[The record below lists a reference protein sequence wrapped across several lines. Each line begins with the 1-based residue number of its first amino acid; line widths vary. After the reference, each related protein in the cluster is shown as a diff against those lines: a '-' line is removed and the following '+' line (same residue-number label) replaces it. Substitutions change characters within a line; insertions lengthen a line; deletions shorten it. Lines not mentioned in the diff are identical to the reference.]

1 MEWSRTRST
10 LRKPGLCQ
18 RCVASFLMAL
28 ASVAVARPAS
38 AERLPITPYTTA
50 DGLAHVRVTCI
61 VADSRGFVWF
71 CSPAGLSRFDGQG
84 FTTYATAQGLA
95 NTRINHFLETSHGTY
110 WIATNGGGVYR
121 FNPLTSGP
129 LAQRTVVPN
138 QVRAG
143 AADAVRFTAFRV
155 GDDLQTNR
163 VNVLRED
170 RAGRLWAGTDGGL
183 FCLDAE
189 GDSKSFRRVELRLPD
204 RPDLALQIWALAE
217 DREGTLWIGTSWGL
231 LRRFT
236 DGRVLHSAVEP
247 TQGID
252 QVRAV
257 LIDRAGTVWV
267 GHDTG
272 LVVLRPGPERMGA
285 KRYGVRDG
293 VSEGAVRALLQS
305 TDGRIWIGTL
315 NGLTE
320 FDGERFRPFSKS
332 DGVTRTTALA
342 EDREGNLWLG
352 TMATGAL
359 RLAPNGFSAY
369 TEEDGL
375 ADASIGDVFESRDG
389 NLYAVSTNQRIHRFD
404 GRRFTA
410 TRPNLSRDATE
421 TNGPGKVIQDR
432 TGEWWI
438 PGGAGLYRFPSVSR
452 VEQLQHAR
460 PQAIYTTR
468 DGLAGDDVFRLFEDS
483 RGDIWI
489 GRRTPTAFVVTRWE
503 RATGAFHRYSDADGL
518 PAFNRISSFAEDDAG
533 NVWMGF
539 WSGGLARY
547 HDGRFEM
554 FTDAAGAP
562 HRAISH
568 LHVDAAG
575 RLWIGSSQPALTLV
589 ETPAAERPRFIGYT
603 KALPSFGES
612 VGCITEDALGRLYLC
627 LPSGRVARLDPA
639 TGRVW
644 HYSTADGLPGPDLNA
659 AFRDRHGGVWF
670 GSYNGL
676 FRLVPGLDRSLS
688 APAVLIGGLRV
699 AGENYLTS
707 DLGESHIPRFE
718 LQANRNQLHFDFFGL
733 GGSSGNRVRY
743 QYRLEGADRD
753 WNDPAEQ
760 REVNY
765 ASLSPGMYR
774 FVVRAVG
781 SDGALSPTPATVE
794 FIILRPIWQRWW
806 FQSSAALG
814 LIVVVFAA
822 HRHRVARLVALE
834 RVRMRIAADLHD
846 DIGGSLSR
854 ISIQSEVARREA
866 TASGESPVRRLEEIA
881 ESARGL
887 VDALADVVWSVD
899 PRRDDLASVVRRV
912 REYAD
917 DVLPGSGVRWT
928 YSVPPDLDHVKLDPQ
943 ARRHLFLLLKEAIT
957 NVVRHA
963 GAGSASLAIAVAPRE
978 LRVDLR
984 DDGCG
989 FFPDA
994 PSGATVSDR
1003 HGLRSMRTRA
1013 AGLGASI
1020 SIESSPTTGTC
1031 VSLRM
1036 PLRGGRMTMLLP
1048 RWLR

>member
-1 MEWSRTRST
+1 MRPILLPPPPCR
-10 LRKPGLCQ
+10 
-18 RCVASFLMAL
+18 RCVASFLIAL
-28 ASVAVARPAS
+28 VGAAVAPIQTAS
-38 AERLPITPYTTA
+38 AERLPIKPYTTA

-61 VADSRGFVWF
+61 VPDSRGFLWF

-84 FTTYATAQGLA
+84 FTTYGVSQGLA
-95 NTRINHFLETSHGTY
+95 NTQINHFLETSHGTY

-121 FNPLTSGP
+121 FDPLTAGP
-129 LAQRTVVPN
+129 LSQNTSTPS
-138 QVRAG
+138 QVRLE
-143 AADAVRFTAFRV
+143 AANTLRFTGFHV

-183 FCLDAE
+183 FCLD
-189 GDSKSFRRVELRLPD
+189 GRSDPKMFRPVALGLSD
-204 RPDLALQIWALAE
+204 RPDRALQIWALDE

-231 LRRFT
+231 LRRFA
-236 DGRVLHSAVEP
+236 DGRVIHSAVAP
-247 TQGID
+247 AQGTD
-252 QVRAV
+252 QVRAL
-257 LIDRAGTVWV
+257 LIDRSGRVWV

-272 LVVLRPGPERMGA
+272 LVVLRPGPERTSA
-285 KRYGVRDG
+285 ARYTVRNG

-320 FDGERFRPFSKS
+320 FNGERFRAFSRP
-332 DGVTRTTALA
+332 DGVTRTMALA

-359 RLAPNGFSAY
+359 RLARNGFSGYA
-369 TEEDGL
+369 EEDGL
-375 ADASIGDVFESRDG
+375 ADANVGDVFESRDG
-389 NLYAVSTNQRIHRFD
+389 GLYAVTTNQHIHRFD
-404 GRRFTA
+404 GRRFA
-410 TRPNLSRDATE
+410 AIRPNLTRDASNP
-421 TNGPGKVIQDR
+421 NGPGKAIQDR

-438 PGGAGLYRFPSVSR
+438 PGGAGLYRFPRVSR
-452 VEQLQHAR
+452 VEQLQHVQ
-460 PQAIYTTR
+460 PKAIYTTR

-489 GRRTPTAFVVTRWE
+489 GRRTPTSIVVTRWD
-503 RATGAFHRYSDADGL
+503 RATGAFNRYSDADGL
-518 PAFNRISSFAEDDAG
+518 PAFNRISSFAEDSAG
-533 NVWMGF
+533 NVWIGF
-539 WSGGLARY
+539 WNGGLARY
-547 HDGRFEM
+547 HDGRFVV
-554 FTDAAGAP
+554 FTEADGAP
-562 HRAISH
+562 TRAIAE

-575 RLWIGSSQPALTLV
+575 RLWIGSSQPGLTLV
-589 ETPAAERPRFIGYT
+589 DTPAAERPRFIRYPS
-603 KALPSFGES
+603 AQSSFGDA
-612 VGCITEDALGRLYLC
+612 VGCITDDALGRLYLC
-627 LPSGRVARLDPA
+627 IPSGRVARLDPA
-639 TGRVW
+639 TGRVR

-659 AFRDRHGGVWF
+659 AFRDRDGGLWF

-676 FRLVPGLDRSLS
+676 FRLVPGPDRPPSTPV
-688 APAVLIGGLRV
+688 ALIASLRV
-699 AGENYLTS
+699 AGESYLTS
-707 DLGESHIPRFE
+707 DLGESTIPRFE
-718 LQANRNQLHFDFFGL
+718 LQPNRNQLHFDFFGI
-733 GGSSGNRVRY
+733 GGSPGNRVRY
-743 QYRLEGADRD
+743 QYRLEGADKD
-753 WNDPAEQ
+753 WNAPTDQ

-765 ASLSPGMYR
+765 ASLSPGRYR

-781 SDGALSPTPATVE
+781 GDGALSQRPATAE
-794 FIILRPIWQRWW
+794 FTILRPVWQRWW

-814 LIVVVFAA
+814 LVIVIFAA
-822 HRHRVARLVALE
+822 HKHRVARLLALE

-899 PRRDDLASVVRRV
+899 PRRDDLASLIRRV

-928 YSVPPDLDHVKLDPQ
+928 YTASPHLDQVKLDPQ

-963 GAGSASLAIAVAPRE
+963 CARSASLAIDLAPHE
-978 LRVDLR
+978 LRVELR
-984 DDGCG
+984 DDGRG
-989 FFPDA
+989 FTPDA
-994 PSGATVSDR
+994 PSCAVDSDR
-1003 HGLRSMRTRA
+1003 HGISSMRARA
-1013 AGLGASI
+1013 ARLGASI
-1020 SIESSPTTGTC
+1020 SIESSPAAGTC

>member
-1 MEWSRTRST
+1 MEWSRIPSI
-10 LRKPGLCQ
+10 LRKPLLCR
-18 RCVASFLMAL
+18 RCAASFLIAL
-28 ASVAVARPAS
+28 SGVALARPAS
-38 AERLPITPYTTA
+38 AERLPIKPYTTS
-50 DGLAHVRVTCI
+50 DGLAHVRVTC
-61 VADSRGFVWF
+61 VVPDSRGFLWF

-84 FTTYATAQGLA
+84 FIIYGSSQGLA
-95 NTRINHFLETSHGTY
+95 DTRVNYFLETSHGTY

-129 LAQRTVVPN
+129 LSQRTSAPN
-138 QVRAG
+138 QVRA
-143 AADAVRFTAFRV
+143 AAANAVRFTAFNV

-183 FCLDAE
+183 FCLDGE
-189 GDSKSFRRVELRLPD
+189 DGRQIFRRVELRLSD
-204 RPDLALQIWALAE
+204 RPDRALQIWALAE
-217 DREGTLWIGTSWGL
+217 DREGTLWIGTSWGV
-231 LRRFT
+231 LRRFA

-252 QVRAV
+252 QVRAL
-257 LIDRAGTVWV
+257 LIDRTGKVWV

-272 LVVLRPGPERMGA
+272 LVVFRPGPERMHTA
-285 KRYGVRDG
+285 KYTARDG
-293 VSEGAVRALLQS
+293 VSAGAVRSLLQS

-320 FDGERFRPFSKS
+320 FDGERFRAFSRL
-332 DGVTRTTALA
+332 DGVTRTMALA

-359 RLAPNGFSAY
+359 RLARNGFSAY

-375 ADASIGDVFESRDG
+375 ADTSIGDLFESRDG
-389 NLYAVSTNQRIHRFD
+389 DLYAVSINQRIHRFD

-410 TRPNLSRDATE
+410 TRPNLARDVSD
-421 TNGPGKVIQDR
+421 TNGPGKALQDR
-432 TGEWWI
+432 TGGWWI
-438 PGGAGLYRFPSVSR
+438 PGGAGLYRFPSISR

-460 PQAIYTTR
+460 PKAIYTTR

-489 GRRTPTAFVVTRWE
+489 GRRTPTSFVATRWD
-503 RATGAFHRYSDADGL
+503 RATGSFHRYSDTDGL
-518 PAFNRISSFAEDDAG
+518 PAFNRISSFAEDRAG

-539 WSGGLARY
+539 WNGGLARY

-554 FTDAAGAP
+554 FTEADGAP
-562 HRAISH
+562 HRAISD

-575 RLWIGSSQPALTLV
+575 RLWIGSAQPALTLV
-589 ETPAAERPRFIGYT
+589 ETPGAERPRFTRY
-603 KALPSFGES
+603 PSEGSPFGES
-612 VGCITEDALGRLYLC
+612 VGCITDDALGRLYLC
-627 LPSGRVARLDPA
+627 VPSGRVARLDPA

-644 HYSTADGLPGPDLNA
+644 HYNTGDGLPGPDLNG
-659 AFRDRHGGVWF
+659 AFRDRDGGLWF

-676 FRLVPGLDRSLS
+676 FRLVPGPDRSLV
-688 APAVLIGGLRV
+688 APVVLIGGLRV
-699 AGENYLTS
+699 AGESYLTS
-707 DLGESHIPRFE
+707 DLGEVHVPRFE
-718 LQANRNQLHFDFFGL
+718 LQPDRNQVHFDFFGL
-733 GGSSGNRVRY
+733 GGGSGNRVRY

-753 WNDPAEQ
+753 WNDPGDQ
-760 REVNY
+760 RDVNY

-781 SDGALSPTPATVE
+781 SDGALSQRPATVE
-794 FIILRPIWQRWW
+794 FTILRPVWQRWW
-806 FQSSAALG
+806 FQGMSALG
-814 LIVVVFAA
+814 LVVVVFAA
-822 HRHRVARLVALE
+822 HKHRVARLVALE

-866 TASGESPVRRLEEIA
+866 TASGESPARRLEEIA

-899 PRRDDLASVVRRV
+899 PRRDDLASVMRRV

-917 DVLPGSGVRWT
+917 DVLLASGVRWT
-928 YSVPPDLDHVKLDPQ
+928 YTAPPHLDHIKLDPQ

-963 GAGSASLAIAVAPRE
+963 SARSASLTVDPGPRE
-978 LRVDLR
+978 LRLELR
-984 DDGCG
+984 DDGRG
-989 FFPDA
+989 FIPDA
-994 PSGATVSDR
+994 PSCAADSDR
-1003 HGLRSMRTRA
+1003 HGITSMRARA
-1013 AGLGASI
+1013 AHLGASI
-1020 SIESSPTTGTC
+1020 SVESSPGAGTC

-1036 PLRGGRMTMLLP
+1036 PLRAGRMIMLLP